1 MKKLIS
7 ILLFAVFL
15 TSVLSSCQVGSSNYR
30 EPWEINSDFVYR
42 VVYDAMG
49 GKINESPRREV
60 YYAADSLLKKP
71 EGLSGILIEPVNGK
85 KVVMGWY
92 TKYENVGT
100 EENPIYK
107 FDEADLWDFEKD
119 RINDSNTVDRTL
131 TLYARWIDPPTIF
144 FVDADNPDNVLIKWE
159 NVDVTKTLSK
169 PTTTE
174 RATLEKEKDGR
185 TVIFT
190 LLDYYFDKECTR
202 KAVWGSDGKTIEE
215 LIADQNG
222 DSAVYIY
229 CKYIE
234 GEYTRINNATEL
246 KNIKDMSGSYIL
258 AADIDLKNESWTP
271 LGEEAFKGTFI
282 GNGYTISNLNVTALN
297 RVSKIAVSGAEEKS
311 FGLFTKLSGAKF
323 YGLNF
328 KNVTLNINNTSN
340 VRVSVG
346 AFGGRAENC
355 VFENCAIEG
364 LKVTSSGKVS
374 VEVRFGSACFDNGT
388 SQFTN
393 CSFADADRS
402 GLNIDDSLLI
412 IGE

>member
-1 MKKLIS
+1 MKKIIS
-7 ILLFAVFL
+7 VLLFTVFL
-15 TSVLSSCQVGSSNYR
+15 ASVLSSCQIGSSNYR
-30 EPWEINSDFVYR
+30 EPWEINSDYVYR

-71 EGLSGILIEPVNGK
+71 EGLSGMLIEPVNGK

-107 FDEADLWDFEKD
+107 FDEADLWDFEND

-144 FVDADNPDNVLIKWE
+144 FVDADNTNNVLLKWE
-159 NVDVTKTLSK
+159 DVDVSKTLSK

-174 RATLEKEKDGR
+174 KATIEKEKDGKT
-185 TVIFT
+185 TVYT
-190 LLDYYFDKECTR
+190 LLDYYFDKECTQ
-202 KAVWGSDGKTIEE
+202 KAVWGSDSKTIEE
-215 LIADQNG
+215 IIADQNG
-222 DSAVYIY
+222 DSAIYIY

-234 GEYTRINNATEL
+234 GEYTRINNGTEL
-246 KNIKDMSGSYIL
+246 KNITDMSGKYIL

-282 GNGYTISNLNVTALN
+282 GNGYTISNLNITALN
-297 RVSKIAVSGAEEKS
+297 KVSKIAVSGAAEKS
-311 FGLFTKLSGAKF
+311 FGLFSTLSGAKF

-328 KNVTLNINNTSN
+328 KNVTLNVNNSSN
-340 VRVSVG
+340 VKVCLGV
-346 AFGGRAENC
+346 FGGRAEKS
-355 VFENCAIEG
+355 VFENCSVEG
-364 LKVTSSGKVS
+364 LKVTSTGEVS
-374 VEVRFGSACFDNGT
+374 VEVRVGSACFDDGT
-388 SQFTN
+388 SQFTD
-393 CSFADADRS
+393 CSFAAADHS
-402 GLNIDDSLLI
+402 GLKIAESLLI